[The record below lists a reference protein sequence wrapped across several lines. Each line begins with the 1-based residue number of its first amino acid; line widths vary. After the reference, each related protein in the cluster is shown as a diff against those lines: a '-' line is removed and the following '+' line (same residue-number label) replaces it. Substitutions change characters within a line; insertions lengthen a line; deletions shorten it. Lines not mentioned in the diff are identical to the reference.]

1 MHSETKNSETWEHL
15 LKGQTLKGEKYV
27 KNYSDSRFLL
37 GLLCSQDSHTEPT
50 GETAGMSHGVSAQQ
64 QALMPAT
71 LKAVS
76 KESQILYFKR
86 TFHLI
91 SEFAH
96 SLMNSRDIF
105 LWFQEGYS

>member
-1 MHSETKNSETWEHL
+1 
-15 LKGQTLKGEKYV
+15 
-27 KNYSDSRFLL
+27 
-37 GLLCSQDSHTEPT
+37 
-50 GETAGMSHGVSAQQ
+50 
-64 QALMPAT
+64 MPAT

-76 KESQILYFKR
+76 KESQIVYFKR

-96 SLMNSRDIF
+96 SLRNSRDIF